1 MAGLEARVK
10 PSIRLR
16 LSLWLSAAILGMA
29 VIAGAF
35 SFTSAYN
42 EAHEA
47 QDDALRQVAVLLK
60 QQPLGLPEQVGSAV
74 ADPETRLFV
83 QLLSQSAANIRQT
96 TALALPNTLPDGLQT
111 LVLPTASYR
120 VLVTKLTT
128 GERIAIAQETTAR
141 DELARDSATRTV
153 LPLLVLM
160 PVLLLVVAYIVRSL
174 LQPVARLSA
183 EIEARDEG
191 ELHALPEQGLPT
203 EIRPFVVAINRMLV
217 RVSEVL
223 EGQRRFVAD
232 AAHELRSPM
241 TAMSLQAER
250 LAGSELNAQAHERLS
265 ALRRGIERS
274 RALLEQLL
282 AYARVQ
288 SVEAATPGSSSVALV
303 LRRVLEDMLPLAEL
317 KDLDI
322 GMQVEDDA
330 VVAISEADLGIV
342 LKNLIENAIRYTPAK
357 GRIDISLQRSGP
369 WANVVVEDS
378 GPGIA
383 PGERASVLRPFYRT
397 LGSEEIGSG
406 LGLAIVK
413 AVLDRNR
420 AQIHFAYA
428 DEKTAS
434 GLLAIVSVPLASDTA
449 ELV

>member
-35 SFTSAYN
+35 SFISAYN

-330 VVAISEADLGIV
+330 VVAISETDLGIV

-357 GRIDISLQRSGP
+357 GRIDIDVRRSGP